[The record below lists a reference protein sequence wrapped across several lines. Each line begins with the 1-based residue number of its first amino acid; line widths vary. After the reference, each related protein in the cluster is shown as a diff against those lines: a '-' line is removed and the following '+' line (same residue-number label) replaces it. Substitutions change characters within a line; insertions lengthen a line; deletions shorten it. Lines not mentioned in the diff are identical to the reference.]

1 MNLTKN
7 TRVFT
12 KEEALNLRELNGK
25 VAVSSL
31 WIAEQANNNHY
42 DLMKKIKKMF
52 KNINRADEVLI
63 ESVTKSN
70 EGNISFVKNVTKSN
84 EPNFRPVKSDTKK
97 SFVYYY
103 KDKKGELRPFYIF
116 PELEANFV
124 IASFNDTYRYRLM
137 QDIETYKKYIKT
149 DVKQLK
155 DELNQTKEQLEDTV
169 MRLSKA
175 EEVLH
180 LRTNKYDKNDEFM
193 TVRYFLNTHKELK
206 KKFTE
211 RNLLQELVKMG
222 YAKEI
227 KVTTITRKAIPTK

>member
-31 WIAEQANNNHY
+31 WISEQTNKLHKH
-42 DLMKKIKKMF
+42 LIEKIKLMF
-52 KNINRADEVLI
+52 KDINRADEVLI
-63 ESVTKSN
+63 PKKE
-70 EGNISFVKNVTKSN
+70 EGRKFGSPNSINNTFVN
-84 EPNFRPVKSDTKK
+84 
-97 SFVYYY
+97 YYLSQQN
-103 KDKKGELRPFYIF
+103 KLIPFYIF

-124 IASFNDTYRYRLM
+124 IASFSNKYRYKLM
-137 QDIETYKKYIKT
+137 QDIETYKTYIKT

-193 TVRYFLNTHKELK
+193 TVRYFLNTNLHLK

-211 RNLLQELVKMG
+211 KN
-222 YAKEI
+222 I
-227 KVTTITRKAIPTK
+227 